1 MDEKLRSTGIKAA
14 GRVPWGAHMCLFY
27 QTRQELLSAL
37 VDYFIAGLENNEL
50 CVWIT
55 ADPLIK
61 SEARLALKRA
71 LPEPQT
77 GQLSRYSNRGQLE
90 IYDYKE
96 WFVQSVGLEQPPADS
111 QQPAAN
117 SQQGD
122 LGNLGKADGQQP
134 VAGEVA
140 AENTAMPES
149 SMLHPDRVF
158 RSWVEKEKQARSMG
172 FDGLRVSGD
181 TSWLGVLFQDE
192 RPVAWDHEIWNGLAL
207 AQAAQL
213 DTQPESRAASSKP
226 ANGAPSSDGPDKPDT
241 APLYTRPRILALCTY
256 NLNQCMA
263 SDIVEA
269 TASHALSLIRKNGN
283 GFEKT
288 LLDSQ
293 PASPQIEW
301 RLFSNTGFDGGEELR
316 KKSEMAYRA
325 LVDSSPN
332 HVFMLSPDGV
342 YLTSNERLSQFG
354 FERASQLIG
363 KTLEEVYLPELAEM
377 YRQQLE
383 RVLATGLPVEF
394 EHPTFD
400 ARGEQT
406 YWNTLYPIYRYGQ
419 VWAVGGACHNISQRK
434 RTEQAFTEL
443 ENERLRYQRLF
454 EFAPDGM
461 LVTDSQGV
469 VLEAN
474 QAVSKMLNVWPEFLP
489 GKALSHFIDKDD
501 REAFASLLAG
511 LHGEKINGRLRLR
524 VMPRYGSHIGAP
536 CSFKTDVAVVGE
548 RDTTGRLKRFYW
560 LVREV
565 GNGKTDSLAG

>member
-37 VDYFIAGLENNEL
+37 VAYFIAGLENNEL

-55 ADPLIK
+55 ADPLVK

-77 GQLSRYSNRGQLE
+77 GQLSQYSNRGQLE

-96 WFVQSVGLEQPPADS
+96 WFVQSVGLEQAARAQNSPAQADPPGGV
-111 QQPAAN
+111 PAGATP
-117 SQQGD
+117 GE
-122 LGNLGKADGQQP
+122 AP
-134 VAGEVA
+134 AGETPA
-140 AENTAMPES
+140 NDTAMPES

-213 DTQPESRAASSKP
+213 ETQPESRAASSKP
-226 ANGAPSSDGPDKPDT
+226 PNGVSDKPDT

-256 NLNQCMA
+256 NLNQCQA

-283 GFEKT
+283 GSERT

-293 PASPQIEW
+293 PASPEIEW

-316 KKSEMAYRA
+316 RKSELAYRA

-354 FERASQLIG
+354 FEKSSQLIG

-383 RVLATGLPVEF
+383 RVLATGLAVEF

-400 ARGEQT
+400 AR
-406 YWNTLYPIYRYGQ
+406 
-419 VWAVGGACHNISQRK
+419 A
-434 RTEQAFTEL
+434 
-443 ENERLRYQRLF
+443 
-454 EFAPDGM
+454 
-461 LVTDSQGV
+461 
-469 VLEAN
+469 
-474 QAVSKMLNVWPEFLP
+474 
-489 GKALSHFIDKDD
+489 
-501 REAFASLLAG
+501 ASRPTGIRSTRSTA
-511 LHGEKINGRLRLR
+511 
-524 VMPRYGSHIGAP
+524 
-536 CSFKTDVAVVGE
+536 
-548 RDTTGRLKRFYW
+548 TGRSGRW
-560 LVREV
+560 EAHATISV
-565 GNGKTDSLAG
+565 GASASSKPSPS